1 MKKTCGN
8 PSCQRRFTANRFNIH
23 DHLYCGLRECQ
34 RYRDRVRKR
43 RSRQKHPPDAEFRAQ
58 EVKRIQEYRKRRK
71 EAAANTDPVCRVK
84 TSPVASHP
92 LSSNLTAL
100 VEKQTMILTGLA
112 VQLGGFS
119 DRQSVNDFLGRCRKR
134 GWELCVIG
142 SDSL

>member
-23 DHLYCGLRECQ
+23 DHLYCGLPECR

-58 EVKRIQEYRKRRK
+58 EVKRMQEYRKRKRK
-71 EAAANTDPVCRVK
+71 TAGTASACRSVN
-84 TSPVASHP
+84 SPVASHP
-92 LSSNLTAL
+92 PSPSLITL
-100 VEKQTMILTGLA
+100 VEEQTMILTGLA

-119 DRQSVNDFLGRCRKR
+119 DRQSVTDFLGRCWKR
-134 GWELCVIG
+134 GRELCATG
-142 SDSL
+142 SDSP